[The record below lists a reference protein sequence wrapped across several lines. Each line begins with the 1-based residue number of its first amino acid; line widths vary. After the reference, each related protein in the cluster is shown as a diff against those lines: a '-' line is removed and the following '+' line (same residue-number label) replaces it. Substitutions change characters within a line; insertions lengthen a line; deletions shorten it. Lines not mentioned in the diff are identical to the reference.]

1 MKLKYMLLLMM
12 LGITF
17 LVIAAP
23 DPIPVVPELAGTPS
37 TEPTAAPPQAA
48 QTKTSKSYEDELN
61 EKSRAL
67 EKLTLE
73 KVRAMYDVVN
83 GTKSPDKRNVRGFV
97 LSTEVRSFK
106 DIPPEVD
113 KQIAIIRENIK
124 GLIRQV
130 ATDIEIGGTSGKA
143 SIQNGNIEYELPEGA
158 RKEYESLM
166 NARQQNS
173 VSVLSVKLAIEVL
186 SKLNTALMEEAVKT
200 KDIQQKRKLY
210 AMQAAYVYEMSDIA
224 LEVVDNAGLDGKA
237 EMERIAKESKQAI
250 GERMTEIEK
259 SIAQIQQ
266 DKTQGIIQPESAEK
280 QLGTY
285 EALKKANEFS
295 ITRWN
300 EVINEVSQHET
311 WLSGIKSKRG
321 TVDSLRKAAKTQLD
335 TLRDIFVVGAIGSM
349 NNDIEKILNT
359 VINDIGLLVLTP
371 EVVKTLLG
379 TNPVDVK

>member
-1 MKLKYMLLLMM
+1 
-12 LGITF
+12 
-17 LVIAAP
+17 
-23 DPIPVVPELAGTPS
+23 
-37 TEPTAAPPQAA
+37 
-48 QTKTSKSYEDELN
+48 
-61 EKSRAL
+61 
-67 EKLTLE
+67 
-73 KVRAMYDVVN
+73 
-83 GTKSPDKRNVRGFV
+83 
-97 LSTEVRSFK
+97 
-106 DIPPEVD
+106 
-113 KQIAIIRENIK
+113 
-124 GLIRQV
+124 
-130 ATDIEIGGTSGKA
+130 
-143 SIQNGNIEYELPEGA
+143 
-158 RKEYESLM
+158 
-166 NARQQNS
+166 
-173 VSVLSVKLAIEVL
+173 
-186 SKLNTALMEEAVKT
+186 
-200 KDIQQKRKLY
+200 
-210 AMQAAYVYEMSDIA
+210 
-224 LEVVDNAGLDGKA
+224 
-237 EMERIAKESKQAI
+237 
-250 GERMTEIEK
+250 MTEIEK